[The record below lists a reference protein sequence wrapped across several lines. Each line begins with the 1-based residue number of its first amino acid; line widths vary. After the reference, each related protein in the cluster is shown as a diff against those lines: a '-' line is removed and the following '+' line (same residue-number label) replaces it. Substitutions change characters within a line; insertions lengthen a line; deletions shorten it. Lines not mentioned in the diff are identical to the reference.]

1 MLRRGAAND
10 DSLCIEVSA
19 HLFGTDTKRPRTPR
33 GQEESVYA
41 LRDAFEIAVE
51 RAGILD
57 FHLHDLRHTFASR
70 LVMAGVDLRTVQELM
85 GHKTIAMTLRYA
97 HLSSDHKRKAIEALE
112 QRFSEKSPINFHNTA
127 VFAPLSEAK
136 KAM

>member
-1 MLRRGAAND
+1 MTNTLKKVLQRLVSEAKAHDSPVLFRNQHGKPLR
-10 DSLCIEVSA
+10 I
-19 HLFGTDTKRPRTPR
+19 
-33 GQEESVYA
+33 YA